1 MMSGI
6 TYNRKRR
13 KQGRWEEREKQRR
26 KEGREEEKRR
36 CKKEKKGRTNGLS
49 K

>member
-26 KEGREEEKRR
+26 KEGREDVRKKRKEEQ
-36 CKKEKKGRTNGLS
+36 TD
-49 K
+49 